1 MRRVFIASGISE
13 AQLVRQMLETAGV
26 CVQVLNEHAS
36 GGLGEL
42 PATEAW
48 PEIWVEREHQLAH
61 ARSLIRDYES
71 ASDWTGGMIPFDW
84 GLQYDHRGYVLIS
97 EISTGVYV
105 VQFDGDINPEICVNS
120 GVNCE
125 FVCKNGN
132 YDS

>member
-13 AQLVRQMLETAGV
+13 AQLVCQMLETAGV
-26 CVQVLNEHAS
+26 SVQVLNAHAS

-71 ASDWTGGMIPFDW
+71 APDQTVDCGTC
-84 GLQYDHRGYVLIS
+84 S
-97 EISTGVYV
+97 EP
-105 VQFDGDINPEICVNS
+105 NPVTFEICWHCRELLPQL
-120 GVNCE
+120 G
-125 FVCKNGN
+125 
-132 YDS
+132 

>member
-26 CVQVLNEHAS
+26 SVQVLNEHAS

-61 ARSLIRDYES
+61 AQSLIRDYES
-71 ASDWTGGMIPFDW
+71 ASDHTIDCGTC
-84 GLQYDHRGYVLIS
+84 S
-97 EISTGVYV
+97 EP
-105 VQFDGDINPEICVNS
+105 NPATFEICWHCREPLPQP
-120 GVNCE
+120 G
-125 FVCKNGN
+125 
-132 YDS
+132 

>member
-26 CVQVLNEHAS
+26 FVQVLNEHAS

-71 ASDWTGGMIPFDW
+71 ASDQTVDCGTC
-84 GLQYDHRGYVLIS
+84 S
-97 EISTGVYV
+97 EP
-105 VQFDGDINPEICVNS
+105 NPATFEICWHCRELLPQP
-120 GVNCE
+120 G
-125 FVCKNGN
+125 
-132 YDS
+132 